1 MQEFA
6 PLSEER
12 PGEWALPKIAVVII
26 SLGFLLRLY
35 SFLGTPVIN
44 ADATYYVQQAKAI
57 HYGFHDRILSC
68 YGYLSNYPIL
78 IALAYK
84 VFGDWVIAAKGVSLL
99 FGTITLVPLYWL
111 VRRFFDERI
120 SAVTLLVFAVC
131 PAFIEESREVIR
143 GPVYWFFAV
152 LGLYLFV
159 LQIEKKKGSYL
170 FLSSFSFLVAAWA
183 RAEAILFILVSATF
197 LLFMNQGGRCRRLIS
212 FLLPIF
218 LVSLSAI
225 FLCLVWRCDV
235 TEILGTHRVVARV
248 TGVFDSYQ
256 GLRHNLGSLID
267 QTPPGFSPYFF
278 PKVRNLI
285 WVIALAALWV
295 QIMEAFFIPFFMVFL
310 LGIAGSWNR
319 IGKDRRLAYL
329 AWSSVAALMLLYAQ
343 VLYNWA
349 MSSRFVA
356 LFLFP
361 AFVFIGLGMD
371 KLVRFFNKRLR
382 TKPASLF
389 RVLWFLVLLVALPKD
404 LGSHD
409 RADKVVFK
417 EIGEFISSNKG
428 SGGEISVAGTFKGL
442 RLVHFYAHINDERPP
457 CFDQDSIL
465 DGREKMTVQGLRD
478 QGFDYFILQTKDFP
492 MDGEKLPK
500 APGVTGVKLK
510 EWESEKLGRLILFK
524 INASR

>member
-1 MQEFA
+1 VQEFA

-12 PGEWALPKIAVVII
+12 PSEWNLPRIAVVVI

-84 VFGDWVIAAKGVSLL
+84 IFGDWIIAAKGVSLL

-120 SAVTLLVFAVC
+120 SALTLLVLAVC
-131 PAFIEESREVIR
+131 PAFVEESREVIR

-159 LQIEKKKGSYL
+159 LQIEKKKDSYL
-170 FLSSFSFLVAAWA
+170 VLSSLSFLLAAWA
-183 RAEAILFILVSATF
+183 RAEATLFILVSATF
-197 LLFMNQGGRCRRLIS
+197 LLFMNQDGRCRRLIS
-212 FLLPIF
+212 FLLPVF

-235 TEILGTHRVVARV
+235 TEVLGTHRVLARV
-248 TGVFDSYQ
+248 TGVFDSYES
-256 GLRHNLGSLID
+256 LRHNLGSLVD

-295 QIMEAFFIPFFMVFL
+295 QIMETFFIPFFMVFL
-310 LGIAGSWNR
+310 LGLWGAR
-319 IGKDRRLAYL
+319 DRMGKDRRLAYL
-329 AWSSVAALMLLYAQ
+329 ALSSVAALMLLYAQ
-343 VLYNWA
+343 ILYNWA

-371 KLVRFFNKRLR
+371 KLVRFFNKRSR
-382 TKPASLF
+382 MKPGSLY
-389 RVLWFLVLLVALPKD
+389 RVVWFLVLLVALPKD

-428 SGGEISVAGTFKGL
+428 SGGEISVAGTFKEL
-442 RLVHFYAHINDERPP
+442 RLVHFYAHINDQGTP
-457 CFDQDSIL
+457 CFDQDAIL
-465 DGREKMTVQGLRD
+465 DDRKEMTLQGLRN
-478 QGFDYFILQTKDFP
+478 QGFNYFILQTKDPP
-492 MDGEKLPK
+492 MDGEKLRK
-500 APGVTGVKLK
+500 AAGITAVKLK
-510 EWESEKLGRLILFK
+510 EWESAKLGRLILFR
-524 INASR
+524 INSSR